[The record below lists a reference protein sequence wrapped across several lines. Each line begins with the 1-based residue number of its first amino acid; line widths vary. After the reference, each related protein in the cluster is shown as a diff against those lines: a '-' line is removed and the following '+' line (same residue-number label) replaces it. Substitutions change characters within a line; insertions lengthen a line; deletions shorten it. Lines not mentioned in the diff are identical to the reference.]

1 MTSRYPIA
9 PFPEGWFQVA
19 WSRDLGRRGVLP
31 RRWCGR
37 DVVLYRGESGQ
48 AHVLDAYCPHVGAHL
63 GHGGRVHGE
72 RIMCPFHGW
81 EMDCS
86 GRCVHVPLVKKI
98 PPKARVGRY
107 PVCEVSGAILAYA
120 RREGAPED
128 SDAAPRWTPQA
139 LEGWDDP
146 AWTTPQILE
155 PWRVR
160 THVQEFGENGVDL
173 GHAVVLHSHI
183 TRAAETV
190 FVESDGPVLRH
201 RSRHHY
207 RVFGPLEWLGK
218 KVVGTLETRIDGFGR
233 VAAHARV
240 DAGIQIEN
248 RVVFYPT
255 PIDDEWVELN
265 AAVYL
270 RKQSNWLLT
279 RALHAKSVRE
289 ARKTID
295 QDTPI
300 WSNKRYEARPLLVA
314 GEEAMGHYRRW
325 ARQFYGAPEAVAE
338 HAS

>member
-1 MTSRYPIA
+1 MDPRYPIA
-9 PFPEGWFQVA
+9 PFPEGWFRVA

-31 RRWCGR
+31 KRWCGR
-37 DVVLYRGESGQ
+37 EVVLYRGESGE
-48 AHVLDAYCPHVGAHL
+48 AHLLDAYCPHVGAHL
-63 GHGGRVHGE
+63 GHGGRVQGE
-72 RIMCPFHGW
+72 RIVCPFHAW
-81 EMDCS
+81 EMD
-86 GRCVHVPLVKKI
+86 GTGTCVHVPLVKKI
-98 PPKARVGRY
+98 PPRARITSY

-120 RREGAPED
+120 HPGGL
-128 SDAAPRWTPQA
+128 APRWTPQP

-146 AWTTPQILE
+146 AWTKPQILE

-190 FVESDGPVLRH
+190 FVQSDGPVLRH
-201 RSRHHY
+201 RSHHHY

-218 KVVGTLETRIDGFGR
+218 KVEGTLETRIDGFGR

-240 DAGIQIEN
+240 DAGIEIEN

-255 PIDDEWVELN
+255 PIDEEWVELN

-270 RKQSNWLLT
+270 RKQSSWLLT

-289 ARKTID
+289 AIKTID
-295 QDTPI
+295 QDAPI
-300 WSNKRYEARPLLVA
+300 WGNKRYEARPLLVA
-314 GEEAMGHYRRW
+314 GEEAMGHYRKW
-325 ARQFYGAPEAVAE
+325 ARQFYPASAEAAE